1 MKARA
6 AMFPEPNRVEIMEI
20 DMPAPGPGQV
30 LIEVASCGLCH
41 TDLPWYQ
48 GEASIG
54 VDAAGK
60 VELRTPTFPFPA
72 GHEPNGIIV
81 EVGPDVTNFKV
92 GDRVGASA
100 LGGFATH
107 VISPAT
113 MVGRVPDNLPLETTL
128 MEPVGACAQITHSAH
143 VELGDRVAVIGAGF
157 MGLLVIAALSK
168 FPLRELIAIDVL
180 DEKLEWAKKM
190 GATATINPTK
200 EDVVAR
206 VLELTDGVG
215 ANPVI
220 EITGHYPAIKTAVSI
235 IKEHRGKL
243 LIPSLYG
250 KTESLDAELG
260 MLLMI
265 KGPMFMTTHP
275 AWSDDYLEEMRLGSW
290 ALNKNMF
297 PVSDLITH
305 TFKFEQIQEAFDTL
319 VNPPQG
325 FVKGVVLIK

>member
-1 MKARA
+1 
-6 AMFPEPNRVEIMEI
+6 MFVEPSKVEIMEI
-20 DMPAPGPGQV
+20 DIPAPGPGQV

-48 GEASIG
+48 GKVGLGIDGS
-54 VDAAGK
+54 GK
-60 VELRTPTFPFPA
+60 MVVTPPSFPFPA
-72 GHEPNGIIV
+72 GHEPNGIVV
-81 EVGPDVTNFKV
+81 EVGPGVTDFKV
-92 GDRVGASA
+92 GDRVGSAA

-107 VISPAT
+107 VLAP
-113 MVGRVPDNLPLETTL
+113 VGMTGKVPDKLPLETTL

-143 VELGDRVAVIGAGF
+143 VELGDRVAVVGAGF

-168 FPLRELIAIDVL
+168 FPLRELIAIDIL

-190 GATATINPTK
+190 GATVTINPTK

-220 EITGHYPAIKTAVSI
+220 EITGHYPAIKTAASI

-250 KTESLDAELG
+250 QTESLDAELG

-265 KGPMFMTTHP
+265 KGPMLMSTHP
-275 AWSDDYLEEMRLGSW
+275 AWSPSYLEEMRIGSW
-290 ALNKNMF
+290 ALNAGLF
-297 PVSDLITH
+297 PVSELITH
-305 TFKFEQIQEAFDTL
+305 TFKFDQIQEAFDTL

-325 FVKGVVLIK
+325 FVKGVVFVK